1 MKYYLMFYDHNS
13 CISNGHELLFHIILL
28 LMYVIII
35 NVFQMDM
42 NCILMFMIIH
52 VFQKDFICNLIYYF
66 NV

>member
-1 MKYYLMFYDHNS
+1 MYFKWTWIAFSL
-13 CISNGHELLFHIILL
+13 III

>member
-1 MKYYLMFYDHNS
+1 MFK
-13 CISNGHELLFHIILL
+13 IL
-28 LMYVIII
+28 IH
-35 NVFQMDM
+35 VFQMDM